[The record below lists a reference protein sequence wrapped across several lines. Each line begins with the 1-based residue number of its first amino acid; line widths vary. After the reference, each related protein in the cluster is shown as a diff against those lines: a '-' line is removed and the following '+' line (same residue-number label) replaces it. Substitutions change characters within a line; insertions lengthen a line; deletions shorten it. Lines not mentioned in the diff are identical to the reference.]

1 MCISAKLSACNNR
14 EISMETKSNKKFAF
28 ALVGLFV
35 SMILLSFASVP
46 IYSLFC
52 KATGFGGTTQK
63 VDSFRANNIK
73 GVRQLSIE
81 FDANT
86 NPDLPWRF
94 VPKQRKVAIT
104 TGYTNLIFYEAESL
118 SNKDIIGV
126 AIYNVT
132 PHKVAKY
139 FVKVHCFCF
148 EEQLLKAREKIL
160 MPVSFFIDPEFDKD
174 TEMRDVDTI
183 TLSYSFFKIKELEE
197 TK

>member
-1 MCISAKLSACNNR
+1 
-14 EISMETKSNKKFAF
+14 METKSNKKFAL
-28 ALVGLFV
+28 ALVGLFI

-63 VDSFRANNIK
+63 VDEFRAYGVK
-73 GVRQLSIE
+73 GTRNLSIE

-86 NPDLPWRF
+86 NPDLPWSF
-94 VPKQRKVAIT
+94 VPKQRKAAIT
-104 TGYTNLIFYEAESL
+104 TGHTNLIFYEVENL
-118 SNKDIIGV
+118 SKKDIIGV

-132 PHKVAKY
+132 PYKVAKY

-148 EEQLLKAREKIL
+148 EEQLLKAGEKIL

-174 TEMRDVDTI
+174 QEMNDVDTI
-183 TLSYSFFKIKELEE
+183 TLSYSFFKIKELERAN
-197 TK
+197 